1 MHPYLTL
8 RGIVLRLQWSRGLR
22 AGLAVSSAMVVC
34 HLLGRPMA
42 WAALGGFEAILV
54 DNGGPYRSR
63 LATMATLMAGGALA
77 CVLGAKASTP
87 LLLAFLATAAFC
99 FAATFARV
107 ASQPIAS
114 TSVVLLVIY
123 FAGIGGSSHTLAGAL
138 SNALS
143 FVLGGTWATLLSLI
157 LWPLDPFRP
166 ARLAVADCY
175 LTLAAFASA
184 LHSTPKHS
192 EERNALRHQIH
203 EYQVRMRRQMELAR
217 HALESTG
224 ARAASRTIRARRL
237 TVLLETADMLF
248 AQTIRWAELIESIAD
263 TGHTTGNITESL
275 HWLSTAESSVQ
286 AALRNRPRDSA
297 ASFAT
302 DGSHTLQHLVYRAND
317 LATQQAFNTP
327 LHDVLITEQRD
338 ALQNMEIAFEAVY
351 ALWTGIDLQQNGAPT
366 ALAENSP
373 QSSAQ
378 TATPRPAFLR
388 WTDLLRANWTMQ
400 SLMMRHALRMAVVGA
415 IDIILMRTV
424 HVSHGSWLAMT
435 SIIVLQPY
443 GSGTLRKGAQ
453 RVGGTIAGG
462 FLAAILAASIHSTT
476 GTIAVITLTSI
487 FTLALYAVDYG
498 WYCFFLTP
506 TFVLLSLPH
515 LRDWHFAGVR
525 IGTTLLGALVAVVAM
540 RLLWPEQEQLEL
552 HKLLASGAAADANY
566 LRVMLRFWQLPPEER
581 TRAQRTLLAPARR
594 ASGLAIIEAQETLDR
609 LLLEPALSRTSSLEG
624 ALTFITY
631 LQRLARAATTLS
643 TLGAS
648 DAPPE
653 LVDWVN
659 SVALRL
665 DHLSACLSTSTRSPA
680 MDSPLA
686 PAPASASTLIQQQLS
701 RLYRQSG
708 ILERAARVLSSHP

>member
-1 MHPYLTL
+1 MHPYQTL
-8 RGIVLRLQWSRGLR
+8 RGIALRLQWSKGLR
-22 AGLAVSSAMVVC
+22 AGLAVSTAMVVC
-34 HLLGRPMA
+34 HLLRRPMA

-63 LATMATLMAGGALA
+63 LTTMATLMAGGALA

-87 LLLAFLATAAFC
+87 LLLAVLATAAFC

-114 TSVVLLVIY
+114 TSVILLVIY
-123 FAGIGGSSHTLAGAL
+123 FAGIGGSAHTLAGSLA
-138 SNALS
+138 NALS
-143 FVLGGTWATLLSLI
+143 FVLGGTWAALLSLI

-184 LHSTPKHS
+184 LHPTPKRS
-192 EERNALRHQIH
+192 EERTALRQRTH

-217 HALESTG
+217 HAVESTG

-248 AQTIRWAELIESIAD
+248 AQTIRWAELAESIAD
-263 TGHTTGNITESL
+263 TGPRTGNITESL
-275 HWLSTAESSVQ
+275 HWLSTAESSVE
-286 AALRNRPRDSA
+286 AALRHRPHDSA
-297 ASFAT
+297 ASFAP
-302 DGSHTLQHLVYRAND
+302 DGSHTLQHLRKRAND
-317 LATQQAFNTP
+317 LATQQPFITP
-327 LHDVLITEQRD
+327 LHNILITEQRD

-366 ALAENSP
+366 AIAEDA
-373 QSSAQ
+373 AQ
-378 TATPRPAFLR
+378 PTAPRTTFLR

-462 FLAAILAASIHSTT
+462 ILAAILAASIHSTT

-525 IGTTLLGALVAVVAM
+525 IGNTLLGALVAVVAM

-566 LRVMLRFWQLPPEER
+566 LRAMLRFWQLPTDQR
-581 TRAQRTLLAPARR
+581 LDAQRTLLAPARR
-594 ASGLAIIEAQETLDR
+594 ACGLAIIEAQETLDR
-609 LLLEPALSRTSSLEG
+609 LLLEPAVSRTSSLDG

-643 TLGAS
+643 TVGAV
-648 DAPPE
+648 DATPE
-653 LVDWVN
+653 TIERVN
-659 SVALRL
+659 AVALRL
-665 DHLSACLSTSTRSPA
+665 DSLSSALT
-680 MDSPLA
+680 A
-686 PAPASASTLIQQQLS
+686 PAPTADISHKALATQPSGISTLAEQQLS
-701 RLYRQSG
+701 RMERQAG
-708 ILERAARVLSSHP
+708 ILARAAQVLSSHP